1 MRDARKI
8 WDFVYEE
15 FGVINPPL
23 DEKALSLYVEDH
35 ADKLADF
42 PAIRYFNNEI
52 SYQELNRQA
61 NKLAN
66 VLVELGVTKDDVVG
80 FHMPNIPQY
89 VLGLLA
95 VAKIGCAGSGVSPM
109 LAPTE
114 LTYQVGDANIS
125 VLISL
130 DGLANS
136 RVLAMPNRPSCLKTV
151 IVTAATDYLAPS
163 ELTLPSID
171 GVQTE
176 SFMALMKNASDQ
188 FKQRSVHWN
197 DTYLIQYTG
206 GTTGAPK
213 GAMLSVRNIV
223 RCAATQYAFMPLT
236 PGQDSFLTPFPMFH
250 IAGAGGVV
258 SGLRYGGTAVLV
270 PDPRDLDYICD
281 QMLAN
286 PPQYLGA
293 VPTLFQMLFQN
304 PKFKQIDFSKLK
316 MAVTGAAPLTSG
328 DRRKIEAVIGKDKL
342 CDAFGMTE
350 TSPVYIVNP
359 PHRLK
364 PTAVGIPVP
373 GADVKI
379 MDVETGSKE
388 MPLGEHGE
396 IVTAGPHVMKGYL
409 NLPEESAKAMREF
422 AGKTWMFTGDVGFMD
437 EEGYVTISDRAKD
450 MLIVG
455 GFKVFSVE
463 LEDKLNNLDFV
474 ANSAVVGVADEV
486 RPGNDIVNLFVE
498 LMPANAGDPQDDLH
512 DQIIAYCR
520 EHMSPY
526 KIPKKVHFIQ
536 AIPLTAIGKL
546 DKKVLRDRLENR
558 EFT

>member
-1 MRDARKI
+1 MNQERKL
-8 WDFVYEE
+8 WEFVYEE
-15 FGVINPPL
+15 HGVENPPL

-35 ADKLADF
+35 ANNIPDF
-42 PAIRYFNNEI
+42 PAIRYFNLEI
-52 SYQELNRQA
+52 SYKELNRQA

-66 VLVELGVTKDDVVG
+66 VLVDLGVSKDDVVG

-89 VLGLLA
+89 ILGFLA

-109 LAPTE
+109 LAPSE
-114 LTYQVGDANIS
+114 LAYQIKDANIS

-130 DGLANS
+130 DTLANAS
-136 RVLAMPNRPSCLKTV
+136 VVAMAEKPSCLTNV
-151 IVTAATDYLAPS
+151 IVTGGADYIAPS
-163 ELTLPSID
+163 ELNLPTID
-171 GVQTE
+171 DVE
-176 SFMALMKNASDQ
+176 VRPFLSLMQNASDE
-188 FKQRSVHWN
+188 FEQREVHWN

-223 RCAATQYAFMPLT
+223 RCSATQYAFLPMT
-236 PGQDSFLTPFPMFH
+236 PGEDSFLTPFPMFH
-250 IAGAGGVV
+250 IAGAGGAV
-258 SGLRYGGTAVLV
+258 SGLRYGGTAILV

-281 QMLAN
+281 QMLVS
-286 PPQYLGA
+286 PPRYFGA
-293 VPTLFQMLFQN
+293 VPTLLQMLLQN
-304 PKFKQIDFSKLK
+304 PKFHQIDFSQLK
-316 MAVTGAAPLTSG
+316 MAVTGAAPLTSD
-328 DRRKIEAVIGKDKL
+328 DRRKVEEVIGVNKL

-359 PHRLK
+359 PQRVK
-364 PTAVGIPVP
+364 PTTLGIPVP

-379 MDVETGSKE
+379 MDVETGTKE
-388 MPLGEHGE
+388 MPIGEHGE

-422 AGKTWMFTGDVGFMD
+422 AGKTWMYTGDVGFMD

-463 LEDKLNNLDFV
+463 VEDKLNNLDYV
-474 ANSAVVGVADEV
+474 ANTAVVGIADEA

-498 LMPANAGDPQDDLH
+498 LMPDNTGD
-512 DQIIAYCR
+512 DQQRLRDEIVAYCR
-520 EHMSPY
+520 ENMSPY
-526 KIPKKVHFIQ
+526 KVPKKVHFVD
-536 AIPLTAIGKL
+536 AIPLTNIGKL
-546 DKKVLRDRLENR
+546 DKKMLRDRLDSG
-558 EFT
+558 EFS